1 MQCDYA
7 GEVRS
12 FVVANYL
19 LGRDDGFSNDDSFL
33 ELGIIDSTGIL
44 ELISHLENTYG
55 IEVTDDELNPD
66 NLDSINRITAYL
78 TRKVAA
84 PVTAQASM
92 DGGAV
97 SLQ

>member
-7 GEVRS
+7 GEVRG

-19 LGRDDGFSNDDSFL
+19 LGRDDGFTNDDSFL

-44 ELISHLENTYG
+44 ELISYLENTYA

-78 TRKVAA
+78 ARKLPLAA
-84 PVTAQASM
+84 NTQTAM
-92 DGGAV
+92 DGGAL
-97 SLQ
+97 SIR